1 MARQLLDALL
11 GLLAA
16 TRALERERLR
26 DDADGQSSHLARDA
40 GHHGRRARAGA
51 AARARRD
58 EHHVGALQQALQVV
72 VVLDCGLAPEIRVR
86 AGAEAASG
94 VGADVDDLVRARL
107 LERLDVRVDGDEV
120 DSLHLRLDHAV
131 YGVDARTAH
140 SDHPENRPA

>member
-1 MARQLLDALL
+1 
-11 GLLAA
+11 
-16 TRALERERLR
+16 
-26 DDADGQSSHLARDA
+26 
-40 GHHGRRARAGA
+40 
-51 AARARRD
+51 
-58 EHHVGALQQALQVV
+58 LQVV

-140 SDHPENRPA
+140 SDHPENGPADRGLRTRPPAQPADGPHHGDLPLRSGGTTPQAALPSCSPAWGYRPSRTSFAS